1 MQILWPDRRGW
12 SDWPAWNLKKMWCL
26 NQIPNSASL
35 QIAESCLY
43 QVTSSSSWVGN
54 LTTLHLSFKYV
65 MLQPR
70 AAEGLDDNDNNDD
83 DRPNLQ
89 NVSAASTLNLLGLDA
104 TLNCAAAAKIGRKWN
119 FSPKLGCAFLTMNV
133 NELVV
138 IQLQWKCMNL
148 NINRKESDTQDLSS
162 ATTEPIKTR
171 TEAFMQTFPLH
182 KNYKL

>member
-1 MQILWPDRRGW
+1 
-12 SDWPAWNLKKMWCL
+12 
-26 NQIPNSASL
+26 
-35 QIAESCLY
+35 
-43 QVTSSSSWVGN
+43 
-54 LTTLHLSFKYV
+54 

-133 NELVV
+133 NELV
-138 IQLQWKCMNL
+138 I
-148 NINRKESDTQDLSS
+148 I
-162 ATTEPIKTR
+162 
-171 TEAFMQTFPLH
+171 
-182 KNYKL
+182 